1 MKKVL
6 SITIM
11 LLVAIASSAQE
22 INKDS
27 IMEAVLK
34 TGTYEVKK
42 VVNVDGANATTLYVR
57 AMNALSDWTGSD
69 GNSRAGLDFCD
80 KDAGIVTYKG
90 EVYNGSRK
98 LLVSN
103 AKYYTDFTMKVRCKD
118 GRAQITINVPSV
130 MVITRNGKQTIK
142 IRDVVKQQMKGRDNR
157 KGFDGLSVHD
167 VVDLLMEN
175 MEAALSCLQEEDF

>member
-1 MKKVL
+1 MKKI
-6 SITIM
+6 ITMIM
-11 LLVAIASSAQE
+11 LLALLPASAQE

-34 TGTYEVKK
+34 TGIYEVKR
-42 VVNVDGANATTLYVR
+42 VLTVDNTNASTLYVR
-57 AMNALSDWTGSD
+57 AMDALSDWTGSG

-90 EVYNGSRK
+90 EIYNGSRK

-103 AKYYTDFTMKVRCKD
+103 AQYYTDFTIKVRCKD

-130 MVITRNGKQTIK
+130 TIIARNGRQTVN
-142 IRDVVKQQMKGRDNR
+142 IREVIKQQMKGKNNK

-167 VVDLLMEN
+167 AVDLLMTS
-175 MEAALSCLQEEDF
+175 MESALSDSQGDDF

>member
-1 MKKVL
+1 MKKI
-6 SITIM
+6 ITMIM
-11 LLVAIASSAQE
+11 LLTAIAASAQE

-27 IMEAVLK
+27 IMDAVLK

-42 VVNVDGANATTLYVR
+42 VLTVDGASAATLYVR
-57 AMNALSDWTGSD
+57 AMDALSDWTGSD

-103 AKYYTDFTMKVRCKD
+103 AKYYTDFTLKVRCKD

-130 MVITRNGKQTIK
+130 KVVTRNGRQTMK
-142 IRDVVKQQMKGRDNR
+142 IRDVVKQQKKGNDNR

-167 VVDLLMEN
+167 VVGLLMEN
-175 MEAALSCLQEEDF
+175 MEAALSGLQEEDF